1 MELNAKTASA
11 AYKCEAN
18 RIGHEFNYVL
28 YALSH
33 VRKKCLK
40 SNYSPKNANTLKSRT
55 LMSYSN
61 HVILMKLC
69 SLMIWSVILR
79 NNYIN
84 SLFIFSL
91 LFLFCKS
98 CFSYNFVY
106 NSSVPH
112 VTYVL
117 SDNKLTWRHVT
128 IFFLLK
134 HLANFIRNYATC

>member
-1 MELNAKTASA
+1 M
-11 AYKCEAN
+11 
-18 RIGHEFNYVL
+18 F
-28 YALSH
+28 
-33 VRKKCLK
+33 
-40 SNYSPKNANTLKSRT
+40 SNYSPKNANTVK
-55 LMSYSN
+55 MSYSN

-79 NNYIN
+79 NNYIK

-134 HLANFIRNYATC
+134 HLANFIRNYATCFRCPILHFLKSIPLKTTVRKGNEKNIIIKYNYSAV